1 MTNIALVGVGYW
13 GKNLARVFNEIGV
26 LKSVCD
32 LNEKNLNEIKKSYP
46 KLKLTKNFQE
56 ILKEKDI
63 KDSHNKESSS
73 KNIKDNKEKEIKT
86 FRKESNNLLVS
97 DNKVQVETISSKNKK
112 SNTPAKKINID
123 LKSK

>member
-46 KLKLTKNFQE
+46 KLKFFVNF
-56 ILKEKDI
+56 
-63 KDSHNKESSS
+63 N
-73 KNIKDNKEKEIKT
+73 
-86 FRKESNNLLVS
+86 FG
-97 DNKVQVETISSKNKK
+97 
-112 SNTPAKKINID
+112 
-123 LKSK
+123 

>member
-1 MTNIALVGVGYW
+1 MIFET
-13 GKNLARVFNEIGV
+13 
-26 LKSVCD
+26 
-32 LNEKNLNEIKKSYP
+32 KKSQ
-46 KLKLTKNFQE
+46 KDN
-56 ILKEKDI
+56 LKEKDI